1 MVKYLALSS
10 VWKACTGKN
19 FSGLEQFFC
28 PTNFFPNLMPCQN
41 ELSSPSMV
49 EYLALSSAWKACP
62 EKKRNNPFQRLE
74 ALCILNAKLRVPVKI
89 KPVKNLRVPS
99 FIIPI

>member
-1 MVKYLALSS
+1 MNFQALAWWNIWPLALLGRP
-10 VWKACTGKN
+10 A
-19 FSGLEQFFC
+19 
-28 PTNFFPNLMPCQN
+28 
-41 ELSSPSMV
+41 
-49 EYLALSSAWKACP
+49 P
-62 EKKRNNPFQRLE
+62 EKKRNNPLQRLE